1 MNERDLDNQTSNFV
15 NQKPSY
21 VNQSSFYVNQ
31 TNSVFELQDGGWTSN
46 DYQNLQG

>member
-31 TNSVFELQDGGWTSN
+31 TNSVFALQDGGWTSN